1 MISEP
6 FSWTLHTL
14 YWLGDLGV
22 VTVFFIGSLFSR
34 PGDQTV
40 VYILEEGIPPSD
52 VDLLDL

>member
-14 YWLGDLGV
+14 YWLGGLGV
-22 VTVFFIGSLFSR
+22 VIVFFIRSFLSR

-40 VYILEEGIPPSD
+40 VYILEEVIPPSD
-52 VDLLDL
+52 VDLLGL